1 MSEWVRLK
9 VHVCVCVCV
18 CVCMCMCVVMN
29 IWHDKVQIKG
39 QVPLVA
45 LCQVSTS

>member
-1 MSEWVRLK
+1 MSEWVRLRCM
-9 VHVCVCVCV
+9 CVFV
-18 CVCMCMCVVMN
+18 CVCMYMYMHVVMN